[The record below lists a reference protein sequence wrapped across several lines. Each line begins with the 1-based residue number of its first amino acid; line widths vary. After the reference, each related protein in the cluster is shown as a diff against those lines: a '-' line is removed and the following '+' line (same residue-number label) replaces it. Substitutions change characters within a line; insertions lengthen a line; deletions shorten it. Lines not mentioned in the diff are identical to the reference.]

1 MKERKKRDTETVREE
16 RERKMRNEIE
26 RIGVL
31 CDCVIERERKKRYF
45 NKIIFFLFYILS
57 CSRFYI

>member
-1 MKERKKRDTETVREE
+1 MRGE

-31 CDCVIERERKKRYF
+31 CECVIERERKRRYF
-45 NKIIFFLFYILS
+45 NKIIFFSLHPQLY
-57 CSRFYI
+57 